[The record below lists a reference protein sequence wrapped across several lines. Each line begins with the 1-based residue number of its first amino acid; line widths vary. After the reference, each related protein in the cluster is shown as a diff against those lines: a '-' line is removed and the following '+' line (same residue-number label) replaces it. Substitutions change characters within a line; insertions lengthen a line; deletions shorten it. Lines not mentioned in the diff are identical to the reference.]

1 MLIKNSRWS
10 TRSCTSGSP
19 TVLSLAS
26 SPSPFSSSSTWSS
39 RLLLCSL
46 WWFWMTAKK
55 QITQDRLDRCDLNSV
70 AGDLSGLNLNSRWFI
85 GLWHEGHA
93 WKGAAT
99 ATGEIQQWLWV
110 FNIFVS
116 FIYLLSFVF
125 FCPFCLLFLSLSF
138 VYLSPGDKPS
148 TQALLTTIV
157 LAFVLTNSLRVG
169 INIYEAYMVRLKL
182 ILI

>member
-1 MLIKNSRWS
+1 ML
-10 TRSCTSGSP
+10 SP
-19 TVLSLAS
+19 AS
-26 SPSPFSSSSTWSS
+26 SLSPFSSSSTWSS

-116 FIYLLSFVF
+116 LIYLLSFVF
-125 FCPFCLLFLSLSF
+125 CLFFFFFCPFVFFFCPCPLSI
-138 VYLSPGDKPS
+138 YL
-148 TQALLTTIV
+148 Q
-157 LAFVLTNSLRVG
+157 G
-169 INIYEAYMVRLKL
+169 INLQLRLCWPPL
-182 ILI
+182 CWLLSSQTLWELESISTRLTWWG